1 MIWKKALKY
10 PILIIGVVWM
20 AIYLSDAKT
29 ADFWTRF
36 KYRFYPAAYVCD
48 SIKSRI
54 TDKLESNWSLHC
66 PHTTFLLARINGED
80 ELLKVL
86 ENQGSQDPYTELRNL
101 DLMRYRKILYSR
113 VFDSIIKL
121 ITVADQDT
129 LESLKE
135 VKLNYKTSR
144 LGVLVQSDGQALRT
158 IRDKIYL
165 VKVQRLH
172 HRATV
177 ALKDLGKEPQFNS
190 SIKGKFS
197 APINIDEE
205 LWNKTLET
213 ERSKLVQIN
222 LKRFIGELK
231 DKTSQARTLLKVKEY
246 TKTDT
251 PPGTSL

>member
-10 PILIIGVVWM
+10 PVLIIGVVWM

-48 SIKSRI
+48 SIKTRI

-66 PHTTFLLARINGED
+66 PHTTYLLARINGED

-86 ENQGSQDPYTELRNL
+86 ENQGEDDPFQALRNL
-101 DLMRYRKILYSR
+101 KLDDYRRLMYSR
-113 VFDSIIKL
+113 VFASVIKL

-129 LESLKE
+129 LESLSE
-135 VKLNYKTSR
+135 VKINYKTSR
-144 LGVLVQSDGQALRT
+144 RGVIVQSDGQALRI

-165 VKVQRLH
+165 VKIQRLH

-177 ALKDLGKEPQFNS
+177 ALKEMGKSPEFNTQ
-190 SIKGKFS
+190 INGKFS
-197 APINIDEE
+197 APTNIDDD
-205 LWNKTLET
+205 LWNQVLEE
-213 ERSKLVQIN
+213 ERSKLVDIN
-222 LKRFIGELK
+222 LKRFIEELK
-231 DKTSQARTLLKVKEY
+231 DNSSQARTLLKVKEY
-246 TKTDT
+246 TKAD
-251 PPGTSL
+251 SLPESSL